1 METGDNDH
9 YKSFCRYRNKVK
21 HLSREN
27 RKAFGNDLAINA
39 KTNNKAN
46 WKYRNV
52 FTPFNVQN
60 I

>member
-1 METGDNDH
+1 METGDNNH

-27 RKAFGNDLAINA
+27 RKAFENDLAINA
-39 KTNNKAN
+39 KTNNKA
-46 WKYRNV
+46 
-52 FTPFNVQN
+52 